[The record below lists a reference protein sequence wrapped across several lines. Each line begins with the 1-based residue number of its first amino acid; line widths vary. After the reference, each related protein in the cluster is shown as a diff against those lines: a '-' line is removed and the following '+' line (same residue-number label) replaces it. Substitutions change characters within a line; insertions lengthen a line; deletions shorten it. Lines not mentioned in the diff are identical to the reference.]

1 MLDNLVRMLLNVDE
15 RYREADIVHR
25 ILNYIHTLCH
35 ENKTFRRRPVAKQ
48 KGMVFDGNSCHN
60 TGKIDRQ

>member
-1 MLDNLVRMLLNVDE
+1 VNTRGKKKKRTSKKNVE
-15 RYREADIVHR
+15 GR
-25 ILNYIHTLCH
+25 CMSSH
-35 ENKTFRRRPVAKQ
+35 ENKTFRRRSVAKQ